1 MTAKRCTCILQVEDL
16 EADIFLLQYAFE
28 KAGIE
33 NPVYT
38 VRDGQMAINYL
49 AGVGEFADR
58 EKYPPPCIVLLD
70 LKLPK
75 VNGFEVLEWLR
86 RQPRLRNL
94 VVVVFS
100 SSALP
105 GDLERAYELGAN
117 SYIEKPGNLD
127 RTKEIAQLLK
137 GWWLGYNHF
146 PPLYGP
152 DRPKEPGYVASAG
165 ERCR

>member
-1 MTAKRCTCILQVEDL
+1 LQVEDL

-28 KAGIE
+28 QAGIE
-33 NPVYT
+33 NPVRT
-38 VRDGQMAINYL
+38 VRDGQMAIDYL

-58 EKYPPPCIVLLD
+58 DKYPPPCLVLLD

-86 RQPRLRNL
+86 QQPGLRNL

-105 GDLERAYELGAN
+105 GDLELAYQLGAN
-117 SYIEKPGNLD
+117 SYIEKPGNLEH
-127 RTKEIAQLLK
+127 TKEIAQLLK
-137 GWWLGYNHF
+137 GWWLGYNQF
-146 PPLYGP
+146 APVYDPQRL
-152 DRPKEPGYVASAG
+152 DEPGYVA
-165 ERCR
+165 RV